1 MQECTAMVSY
11 RHTKTMISILYH
23 PDYNRRLRIYTES
36 AVPEYQSGRSRA
48 CVSTLT
54 AGREFHPA
62 PRIWPVLH
70 HSFRKIQKVSK
81 S

>member
-36 AVPEYQSGRSRA
+36 AVPEYQSGR
-48 CVSTLT
+48 L
-54 AGREFHPA
+54 AGLCIDTHR
-62 PRIWPVLH
+62 R
-70 HSFRKIQKVSK
+70 
-81 S
+81 